1 MSDPKGS
8 DPSHQKGSDPS
19 PPTSVSKEI
28 AGARGLIPR
37 LGPEGRKIAAG
48 IALIA
53 LVLFGQDLYG
63 RATAF
68 NRLDPALRGAATS
81 RNVTVVLGFMPD
93 RFHNERVA
101 EYGVFAGR
109 DGALNRIRLRNVSPD
124 NLSRLAAVPWVAR
137 IEAMP

>member
-1 MSDPKGS
+1 
-8 DPSHQKGSDPS
+8 
-19 PPTSVSKEI
+19 VSKET
-28 AGARGLIPR
+28 ADARGLTPL
-37 LGPEGRKIAAG
+37 LGPEGRKITIG

-68 NRLDPALRGAATS
+68 VRLDPALRGTGGP
-81 RNVTVVLGFMPD
+81 RNVIVVLGFMPD

>member
-1 MSDPKGS
+1 MST
-8 DPSHQKGSDPS
+8 GSDPS
-19 PPTSVSKEI
+19 PRTLAFNET
-28 AGARGLIPR
+28 ARARGLTPF

-48 IALIA
+48 IALIV
-53 LVLFGQDLYG
+53 LVLFGQELYG

-68 NRLDPALRGAATS
+68 ARLDPALRDTATP
-81 RNVTVVLGFMPD
+81 RNVIVVLAFMPD

-124 NLSRLAAVPWVAR
+124 SLSRLAAVSWVAR
-137 IEAMP
+137 IEPMK

>member
-1 MSDPKGS
+1 VP
-8 DPSHQKGSDPS
+8 
-19 PPTSVSKEI
+19 E
-28 AGARGLIPR
+28 ARGQPPAARLTHL
-37 LGPEGRKIAAG
+37 LGPEARKIAAG
-48 IALIA
+48 VALLG

-68 NRLDPALRGAATS
+68 TRLAPALRDATTP
-81 RNVTVVLGFMPD
+81 RNVIVVLGFMPD

-109 DGALNRIRLRNVSPD
+109 DGALNRIRLRNVTPD
-124 NLSRLAAVPWVAR
+124 SLARLAAVPWVAR

>member
-1 MSDPKGS
+1 MGDLP
-8 DPSHQKGSDPS
+8 
-19 PPTSVSKEI
+19 
-28 AGARGLIPR
+28 AARRAVR
-37 LGPEGRKIAAG
+37 LALPGPEARKIAAG
-48 IALIA
+48 IGLIA

-68 NRLDPALRGAATS
+68 TRLDPALRGATAP
-81 RNVTVVLGFMPD
+81 RNVVVVLGFMPD
-93 RFHNERVA
+93 RFHNERVS

-124 NLSRLAAVPWVAR
+124 SLSRLASVPWIAR

>member
-1 MSDPKGS
+1 MS
-8 DPSHQKGSDPS
+8 
-19 PPTSVSKEI
+19 T
-28 AGARGLIPR
+28 ALPR
-37 LGPEGRKIAAG
+37 TGRSRRAPLGPEGRKVLAG

-68 NRLDPALRGAATS
+68 SRLDPALRNAAAP
-81 RNVTVVLGFMPD
+81 RNIIVVLGFMPD

-124 NLSRLAAVPWVAR
+124 SLARLASVPWVAR
-137 IEAMP
+137 IEPMP